1 MRFLIKMVRAFLF
14 QMVHPGG
21 VGGWGGFDGGVDGG
35 RGVGGW
41 AGANVMEGNAAV
53 NCAEQ

>member
-1 MRFLIKMVRAFLF
+1 MRFLIKMVRDFLS
-14 QMVHPGG
+14 QMAHPGR
-21 VGGWGGFDGGVDGG
+21 GGLDGGVDGG

>member
-1 MRFLIKMVRAFLF
+1 MRFLIKMV
-14 QMVHPGG
+14 GG
-21 VGGWGGFDGGVDGG
+21 GLDGGVDGG
-35 RGVGGW
+35 TGVGGW